1 MQSVPE
7 ILKKIRKLE
16 IRTRH
21 FAETA
26 FAGQYHSVF
35 KGRGMN
41 FDEFREYDFGDEVRS
56 IDWNVTARMGDPYV
70 RKYIEER
77 ELTVMLLIDISASG
91 SYGSVS
97 ASKRELAAEVAC
109 ALAFCASHN
118 GDKVGLILFTDK
130 VELYIAPTKGR
141 RHILRIIRE
150 ILYFEPR
157 GLKTDL
163 KPPVEFLNNVTTRR
177 AVVFLLSDFHAE
189 NVERALTVGSRR
201 HDLIAVPIEDRGELS
216 LPSVGWIR
224 VQDPETGAVFEIDSS
239 DRRVRAQFSQ
249 IAEKERTERDTLF
262 RKKKIDS
269 IPLRTDQDYFP
280 ILRSFFI
287 RREKRLKRR

>member
-7 ILKKIRKLE
+7 ILKKIRNLE

-26 FAGQYHSVF
+26 FAGRYHSVF

-41 FDEFREYDFGDEVRS
+41 FDEVREYDFGDEVRS

-77 ELTVMLLIDISASG
+77 ELTVMLLIDVSASG
-91 SYGSVS
+91 SYGSVR

-118 GDKVGLILFTDK
+118 GDKVGLILFTDR

-141 RHILRIIRE
+141 LHILRIIRE

-157 GLKTDL
+157 GLKTDI
-163 KPPVEFLNNVTTRR
+163 KPPVDFLNHVTTRR

-189 NVERALTVGSRR
+189 NFEKPMTVCSRR

-239 DRRVRAQFSQ
+239 DRQVRAQFGQ
-249 IAEKERTERDTLF
+249 IAGKERADRDALF
-262 RKKKIDS
+262 RRKKIDS

>member
-1 MQSVPE
+1 MQSVAE
-7 ILKKIRKLE
+7 ILKKIRNLE

-21 FAETA
+21 FVETA

-41 FDEFREYDFGDEVRS
+41 FDEVREYDFGDDVRS

-77 ELTVMLLIDISASG
+77 ELTVMLLIDVSASG

-97 ASKRELAAEVAC
+97 ASKRELAGEVAC
-109 ALAFCASHN
+109 ALAFCASRN
-118 GDKVGLILFTDK
+118 NDKVGLLLFTDR
-130 VELYIAPTKGR
+130 VELFVAPTKGR
-141 RHILRIIRE
+141 LHILRIIRE

-157 GLKTDL
+157 GRKTDL
-163 KPPVEFLNNVTTRR
+163 KPPVEFLNRVITRR

-189 NVERALTVGSRR
+189 NYEKPLTVCGRR

-216 LPSVGWIR
+216 LPNVGSVR

-239 DRRVRAQFSQ
+239 DRRVRSQFGQ
-249 IAEKERTERDTLF
+249 IAEKERIGRDALF
-262 RKKKIDS
+262 RRKGIDS
-269 IPLRTDQDYFP
+269 IPLRTDEDYIP
-280 ILRSFFI
+280 LLRAFFI
-287 RREKRLKRR
+287 RREKRLRRK